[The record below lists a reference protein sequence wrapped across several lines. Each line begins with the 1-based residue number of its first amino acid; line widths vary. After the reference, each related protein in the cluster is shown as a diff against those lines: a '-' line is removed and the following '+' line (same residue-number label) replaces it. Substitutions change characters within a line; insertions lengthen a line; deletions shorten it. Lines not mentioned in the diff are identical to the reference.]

1 MPRFSASDDV
11 EEIMFL
17 PPMRAVTLLA
27 LAAALAGCTATS
39 DIESRDFMVQQNATP
54 ASIDA
59 GTAQEMAKLLG
70 TSGPTYV
77 TLVVSAKG
85 AAGTTASTKPSDNR
99 GKPATSGSGFLV
111 DGSGYVLTAAHV
123 ALGKGNEVSARAAN
137 GRVYGGQVIAILP
150 DNDMAL
156 IRLKGYSGRAATPA
170 KNQCIS
176 PGSMVYSLGKPHA
189 QGDTARIGKLES
201 MSYGRAVQYG
211 KFGYPDAMVLKMGT
225 QKGESGG
232 PVFNEQGQLVG
243 MVVSTL
249 TDANGNLI
257 NLAHAIPASDLAR
270 FLCGNMSCSAE
281 WQNLSRKS
289 ATQCSNI

>member
-1 MPRFSASDDV
+1 
-11 EEIMFL
+11 
-17 PPMRAVTLLA
+17 MRALSSVLLA
-27 LAAALAGCTATS
+27 ALLAGCAATS

-59 GTAQEMAKLLG
+59 STAQEMARLLSE
-70 TSGPTYV
+70 SGPTYV

-85 AAGTTASTKPSDNR
+85 SPGAAASSKPSDNR

-111 DGSGYVLTAAHV
+111 DGSGYVMTAAHV
-123 ALGKGNEVSARAAN
+123 ALGKGNDVSARAAN
-137 GRVYGGQVIAILP
+137 GRIYGGQVIAILP
-150 DNDMAL
+150 TNDMAL
-156 IRLKGYSGRAATPA
+156 IKLKGYSGRAATPV
-170 KNQCIS
+170 KDQCIR

-232 PVFNEQGQLVG
+232 PVFDEQGHLVG

-249 TDANGNLI
+249 TDAQGNLI
-257 NLAHAIPASDLAR
+257 NLAHAIPANDLAH
-270 FLCGNMSCSAE
+270 FLCSNMTCNPAWKAAAEQSAA
-281 WQNLSRKS
+281 N
-289 ATQCSNI
+289 CSNI

>member
-1 MPRFSASDDV
+1 M
-11 EEIMFL
+11 
-17 PPMRAVTLLA
+17 
-27 LAAALAGCTATS
+27 
-39 DIESRDFMVQQNATP
+39 
-54 ASIDA
+54 
-59 GTAQEMAKLLG
+59 
-70 TSGPTYV
+70 
-77 TLVVSAKG
+77 VSAKG
-85 AAGTTASTKPSDNR
+85 APGTTASTKPSDNR

-111 DGSGYVLTAAHV
+111 DGSGYVMTAAHV

-189 QGDTARIGKLES
+189 QGDTARIGKLEA

-249 TDANGNLI
+249 DGRQRQP
-257 NLAHAIPASDLAR
+257 HQSRAR
-270 FLCGNMSCSAE
+270 DPRIRPGPLPVQQHELRRGMADTCKEGLKQLQQHLRSNALMST
-281 WQNLSRKS
+281 R
-289 ATQCSNI
+289 